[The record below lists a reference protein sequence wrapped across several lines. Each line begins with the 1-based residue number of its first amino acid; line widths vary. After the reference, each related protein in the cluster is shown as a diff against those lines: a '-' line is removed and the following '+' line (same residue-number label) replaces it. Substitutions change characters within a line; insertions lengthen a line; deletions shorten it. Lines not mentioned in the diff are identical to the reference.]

1 VSAKTKTNPDEIWDK
16 FQKTKRR
23 RYKHQLVEHYVP
35 MVRVLAEQMC
45 ARLPRTVDRDDM
57 VGAGLLGLYKA
68 VENFDPEKGVK
79 FETYGKL
86 RVRGAMIDYL
96 RQLDWIPREARNRG
110 ARLLDVIRVLHEKLG
125 REPTELEV
133 ARKLGVSLDEFRA
146 ACADL
151 HFSTMVSLSSPG
163 ETADDPE
170 DFGLSSE
177 EHEPSAIL
185 NRRDMLAVVE
195 QELTDV
201 ERRLVRAYYYEGL
214 TLKAIGRQEGI
225 SESRVCQI
233 HGRMLD
239 RLAVRL
245 AHAV

>member
-1 VSAKTKTNPDEIWDK
+1 MRTKTKTSPDAIWDK
-16 FQKTKRR
+16 FLRTKRR
-23 RYKHQLVEHYVP
+23 RYKHELVEHYVP
-35 MVRVLAEQMC
+35 LVRSLADQMC
-45 ARLPRTVDRDDM
+45 ARLPRSVDRDDL

-68 VENFDPEKGVK
+68 VGNFDPGRGVK

-86 RVRGAMIDYL
+86 RVRGAMIDHL
-96 RQLDWIPREARNRG
+96 RHLDWIPREARNRG
-110 ARLLDVIRVLHEKLG
+110 AKLLEVIRALHEKLG

-146 ACADL
+146 ASADL
-151 HFSTMVSLSSPG
+151 HFSTMVSLGSPG
-163 ETADDPE
+163 EGGDDSE
-170 DFGLSSE
+170 DLGLSSE

-214 TLKAIGRQEGI
+214 TLKAIGKKEGI

-239 RLAVRL
+239 RLAIRL